1 MRPVILD
8 MDPGVDDAL
17 AIVLALNS
25 PEIEVM
31 GVSVVSGN
39 VPLEDCARNAMQ
51 VLELLERQD
60 MPVYVGAGR
69 PLVREPVYAFEVHG
83 ERGLGEA
90 ELPEPDMM
98 PLGDA
103 TSFMIESINA
113 RPGEVTLV
121 ATGPLTNLAIA
132 EARAPGILQQARR
145 VIAMGGALQE
155 PGNITP
161 MSEFNFHVDPH
172 AARNVL
178 MAGANMTLLPL
189 GVTRQV
195 TLEEAAIQQRA
206 LSDSPRVQFCADA
219 ARTVIDFGKR
229 LYGRDSMALH
239 DPLAVALAIDPEI
252 CETEIHWLDVE
263 TEGQLVAGQVVVD
276 RRPFIDDGDRV
287 GAEVE
292 CAMRANTERVLALF
306 TERVLG

>member
-8 MDPGVDDAL
+8 VDPGVDDAM
-17 AIVLALNS
+17 AIILALNS

-39 VPLEDCARNAMQ
+39 VPLSDCARNAMQ

-60 MPVYVGAGR
+60 MPVYVGASK
-69 PLVREPVYAFEVHG
+69 PLVREAVYAFEIHG

-90 ELPEPDMM
+90 ELPEPEMM

-103 TSFMIESINA
+103 TSFLIESINA
-113 RPGEVTLV
+113 RPGEVTVV

-132 EARAPGILQQARR
+132 EAREPGILQQARR
-145 VIAMGGALQE
+145 IIAMGGALQE
-155 PGNITP
+155 PGNVTP
-161 MSEFNFHVDPH
+161 MSEFNFHIDPH

-178 MAGANMTLLPL
+178 MAGANVTLLPL
-189 GVTRQV
+189 GVTQQV
-195 TLEEAAIQQRA
+195 ALDQATLQQQIDAGAKYAPFCVEAARSVI
-206 LSDSPRVQFCADA
+206 A
-219 ARTVIDFGKR
+219 AGKR
-229 LYGRDSMALH
+229 LYGRDNMFLH
-239 DPLAVALAIDPEI
+239 DPLAVALAIAPDI

-263 TEGQLVAGQVVVD
+263 TDGQLAAGQVVVD
-276 RRPFIDDGDRV
+276 RRPFVDDGERV

-292 CAMRANTERVLALF
+292 CAMRADIERVMSLF
-306 TERVLG
+306 VDRVLS